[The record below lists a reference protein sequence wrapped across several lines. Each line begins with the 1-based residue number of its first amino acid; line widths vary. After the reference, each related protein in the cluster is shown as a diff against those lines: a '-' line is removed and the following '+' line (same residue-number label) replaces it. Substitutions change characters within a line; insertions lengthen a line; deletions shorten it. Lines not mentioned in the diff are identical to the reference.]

1 MNTLNYIISKKIK
14 QKRKELGMTGREI
27 AHSLEISQQHYSR
40 IENGY
45 TKITV
50 EHLFSI
56 AFILGV
62 KPKELLPNY
71 KFSNEKEMIKAKQS
85 LSAESIMP
93 IKKSDMYPT

>member
-14 QKRKELGMTGREI
+14 QKRKELGVTGIEI

-40 IENGY
+40 IENGH

-71 KFSNEKEMIKAKQS
+71 KFSNEKEMIRAKQS